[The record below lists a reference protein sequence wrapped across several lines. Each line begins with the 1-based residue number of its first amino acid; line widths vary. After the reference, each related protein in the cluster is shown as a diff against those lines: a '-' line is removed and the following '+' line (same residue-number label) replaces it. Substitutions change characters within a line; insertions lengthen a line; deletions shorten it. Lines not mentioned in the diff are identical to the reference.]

1 MPSHSFTPN
10 PRDQMSTDANGR
22 RQGGGGSLGE
32 DPIEVG
38 RYLEAL
44 RRSRWL
50 IVTIVVVITAAV
62 LAFSV
67 TLPKT
72 YEATASIVVD
82 NASGLVSSNET
93 QTVQRNL
100 ATTAT
105 LATTAAVLRI
115 GGARRHAERHRSQDS
130 GADRQVASGLFSHRN
145 QGHVDPSFEAAP
157 IPPGS
162 MPDHCRFLCRCHD
175 PLGVITL
182 ILCAIS
188 VRRARGRAPHDVAP
202 RGQ

>member
-1 MPSHSFTPN
+1 MKSAFLCRPRAQDRWRGLGRGSGCRSTTRSYNRDPSQYLTPT
-10 PRDQMSTDANGR
+10 PRDHMSTDANGR

-50 IVTIVVVITAAV
+50 IVTMVVVITAGV

-105 LATTAAVLRI
+105 LATTAAVL
-115 GGARRHAERHRSQDS
+115 S
-130 GADRQVASGLFSHRN
+130 
-145 QGHVDPSFEAAP
+145 EAA
-157 IPPGS
+157 GAVRGETRAS
-162 MPDHCRFLCRCHD
+162 LAKR
-175 PLGVITL
+175 VT
-182 ILCAIS
+182 AS
-188 VRRARGRAPHDVAP
+188 VAENANIINIK
-202 RGQ
+202 